1 MKTKFDYLHSISMI
15 SLVLLYLCFLLF
27 SCNPVK
33 QVLRDQDKLDAVAK
47 VVVAG
52 GYCANDTTY
61 IVKSD
66 TTIKVDTLIQNDTTI
81 QVETRNDTTYLT
93 RLKYRDIIKSI
104 TIHDTIK
111 SVVVDNAR
119 LNLIRAELAASNAKS
134 MEWER
139 KAERRAGWLIILI
152 LAIAGFVY
160 LKLKK

>member
-1 MKTKFDYLHSISMI
+1 MKIKIDPVDLI
-15 SLVLLYLCFLLF
+15 LVALILLF
-27 SCNPVK
+27 VVLFFTSCNPVK
-33 QVLRDQDKLDAVAK
+33 QVLRDQDKLDAVAR

-66 TTIKVDTLIQNDTTI
+66 TTIQVDTLVQNDTTI
-81 QVETRNDTTYLT
+81 MVETRNDTTYLT

-119 LNLIRAELAASNAKS
+119 LNLIIGELAASKAKS

-152 LAIAGFVY
+152 LAIAGYVY

>member
-1 MKTKFDYLHSISMI
+1 MI

-33 QVLRDQDKLDAVAK
+33 QVLRDQNKLDAVAK

-66 TTIKVDTLIQNDTTI
+66 TTIKVDTLVQNDTTI

-119 LNLIRAELAASNAKS
+119 LNLIQADLTAERIKS
-134 MEWER
+134 KEWES
-139 KAERRAGWLIILI
+139 KADKRAGWLIILI
-152 LAIAGFVY
+152 LAIAGFIY

>member
-1 MKTKFDYLHSISMI
+1 MKIKIDPVDLI
-15 SLVLLYLCFLLF
+15 LLALILLF
-27 SCNPVK
+27 VVLWLASCNPVK
-33 QVLRDQDKLDAVAK
+33 QVLKDQNKLDAVAK

-66 TTIKVDTLIQNDTTI
+66 TTIQVDTLVQNDTTF

-119 LNLIRAELAASNAKS
+119 LNLIQGELAASNAKA

-139 KAERRAGWLIILI
+139 KAEKRAGWLIILI
-152 LAIAGFVY
+152 LAIAGYVY
-160 LKLKK
+160 IKLKK

>member
-1 MKTKFDYLHSISMI
+1 MKIKIDPVNAIL
-15 SLVLLYLCFLLF
+15 LVLILLFLLLWMT

-66 TTIKVDTLIQNDTTI
+66 TTIMVDTLVQNDTTI
-81 QVETRNDTTYLT
+81 QIETRNDTTYLT
-93 RLKYRDIIKSI
+93 RIKTRDIIKSI

-111 SVVVDNAR
+111 SVIVDNSR
-119 LNLIRAELAASNAKS
+119 LKLIQDDLAASNAKA

-139 KAERRAGWLIILI
+139 KAEKRSGWIIIMI
-152 LAIAGFVY
+152 LAIAAYVY
-160 LKLKK
+160 LKFKK

>member
-1 MKTKFDYLHSISMI
+1 MKIKIDPINI
-15 SLVLLYLCFLLF
+15 ILLAFILLF
-27 SCNPVK
+27 VVLWLTSCNPVK
-33 QVLRDQDKLDAVAK
+33 QVLRDQNKLDAVAK

-66 TTIKVDTLIQNDTTI
+66 TTIQVDTLVQNDTTF

-111 SVVVDNAR
+111 SVIVDNAR
-119 LNLIRAELAASNAKS
+119 LNLIQGELTAS
-134 MEWER
+134 
-139 KAERRAGWLIILI
+139 KAETIHWEGKAKERMFWLVLVGAVMAL
-152 LAIAGFVY
+152 LAY
-160 LKLKK
+160 LKYRK

>member
-1 MKTKFDYLHSISMI
+1 MKVKIDPVNVI
-15 SLVLLYLCFLLF
+15 LLIAIFIFLILWLL

-33 QVLRDQDKLDAVAK
+33 QVLRDQEKLDAVAR

-81 QVETRNDTTYLT
+81 QVETRNDTTFLT

-111 SVVVDNAR
+111 SVIVDNAR
-119 LNLIRAELAASNAKS
+119 LNLIQADLAAERIKS
-134 MEWER
+134 KEWEG
-139 KAERRAGWLIILI
+139 KAEKRAGWLIILI
-152 LAIAGFVY
+152 LAVAGYVY

>member
-1 MKTKFDYLHSISMI
+1 MKTKIDPVNVI
-15 SLVLLYLCFLLF
+15 LLIAILLFLILWLF

-33 QVLRDQDKLDAVAK
+33 QVLRDQNKLDAVAK

-66 TTIKVDTLIQNDTTI
+66 TTIKIDTLVQNDTTI
-81 QVETRNDTTYLT
+81 QVETRNDTTFLT
-93 RLKYRDIIKSI
+93 RLIYRDIIKSI

-111 SVVVDNAR
+111 SVIVDNAR
-119 LNLIRAELAASNAKS
+119 LNLIQADLEAELIKS
-134 MEWER
+134 KEWEG
-139 KAERRAGWLIILI
+139 KAEKRAGWLIILI
-152 LAIAGFVY
+152 LAIAGYVY

>member
-1 MKTKFDYLHSISMI
+1 MKVKIDPVNVI
-15 SLVLLYLCFLLF
+15 LLIAIFIFLILWLL

-33 QVLRDQDKLDAVAK
+33 QVLRDQDKLDAVAR

-81 QVETRNDTTYLT
+81 QVETRNDTTFLT

-111 SVVVDNAR
+111 SVIVDNAR
-119 LNLIRAELAASNAKS
+119 LNLIQADLEAERIKS
-134 MEWER
+134 KEWEG
-139 KAERRAGWLIILI
+139 KAEKRAGWLIILI
-152 LAIAGFVY
+152 LAIAGYVY

>member
-1 MKTKFDYLHSISMI
+1 LQW
-15 SLVLLYLCFLLF
+15 LV

-33 QVLRDQDKLDAVAK
+33 QVLKDQNKLDQVAR

-52 GYCANDTTY
+52 GYCANDTTFV
-61 IVKSD
+61 VKSD
-66 TTIKVDTLIQNDTTI
+66 TTIQVDTLVQNDTTI

-119 LNLIRAELAASNAKS
+119 LNLIQGELAVAKAKS
-134 MEWER
+134 IEWER

-160 LKLKK
+160 LKLRK

>member
-1 MKTKFDYLHSISMI
+1 MKIKIDPINI
-15 SLVLLYLCFLLF
+15 ILLAFILLF
-27 SCNPVK
+27 VVLWLASCNPVK
-33 QVLRDQDKLDAVAK
+33 QVLRDQNKLDAVAK

-66 TTIKVDTLIQNDTTI
+66 TTIQVDTLVQNDTTF

-119 LNLIRAELAASNAKS
+119 LNLIRGELAAS
-134 MEWER
+134 
-139 KAERRAGWLIILI
+139 KAETIHWQGKAKERMFWLVLVGAVMAL
-152 LAIAGFVY
+152 LAY
-160 LKLKK
+160 LKYRK

>member
-1 MKTKFDYLHSISMI
+1 MKTKIDPVNVI
-15 SLVLLYLCFLLF
+15 LLIAIFLFLILWLF

-33 QVLRDQDKLDAVAK
+33 QVLRDQDKLDQVAK

-52 GYCANDTTY
+52 GYCANDTTF

-66 TTIKVDTLIQNDTTI
+66 TTIQVDTLVQNDTTF

-119 LNLIRAELAASNAKS
+119 LKLIQGDLAASNAKA

-139 KAERRAGWLIILI
+139 KADKRAGWLIILI
-152 LAIAGFVY
+152 LAIAGYVY

>member
-1 MKTKFDYLHSISMI
+1 MKKTI
-15 SLVLLYLCFLLF
+15 SLLLILLVG
-27 SCNPVK
+27 CNPVK
-33 QVLRDQDKLDAVAK
+33 QVLRDQQKLDAVAK

-66 TTIKVDTLIQNDTTI
+66 TTIKVDTLVQNDTTI

-119 LNLIRAELAASNAKS
+119 LNLIQADLTAERIKS
-134 MEWER
+134 KEWER

-152 LAIAGFVY
+152 LAIAGFIY

>member
-1 MKTKFDYLHSISMI
+1 MKTKIDPVNVILITLI
-15 SLVLLYLCFLLF
+15 LLFLLLLLA

-33 QVLRDQDKLDAVAK
+33 QVLRDQNKLDQVAR

-52 GYCANDTTY
+52 GYCANDTMFV
-61 IVKSD
+61 VKSD
-66 TTIKVDTLIQNDTTI
+66 TTIQVDTLVQNDTTF

-119 LNLIRAELAASNAKS
+119 LKLIQGDLAASNAKA
-134 MEWER
+134 MEWEG
-139 KAERRAGWLIILI
+139 KAEKRAGWLIILI
-152 LAIAGFVY
+152 LAIAGYVY
-160 LKLKK
+160 LKLRK

>member
-1 MKTKFDYLHSISMI
+1 MKTKIDPINVI
-15 SLVLLYLCFLLF
+15 LLIAIFLFLILWLF

-33 QVLRDQDKLDAVAK
+33 QVLRDQEKLDQVAK
-47 VVVAG
+47 VVIAG

-66 TTIKVDTLIQNDTTI
+66 TTIKVDTLVQNDTTI
-81 QVETRNDTTYLT
+81 QVETRNDTTFLT

-111 SVVVDNAR
+111 SVIVDNAR
-119 LNLIRAELAASNAKS
+119 LNLIQADLAAERIKS
-134 MEWER
+134 KEWES
-139 KAERRAGWLIILI
+139 KAEKRAGWLIILI
-152 LAIAGFVY
+152 LAIAGYVY

>member
-1 MKTKFDYLHSISMI
+1 MKIKIDPINVI
-15 SLVLLYLCFLLF
+15 LLIAILLFLILWLF

-52 GYCANDTTY
+52 GYCANDTTF

-66 TTIKVDTLIQNDTTI
+66 TTIQVDTLVQNDTTI
-81 QVETRNDTTYLT
+81 QVETRNDTTFLT

-111 SVVVDNAR
+111 SVIVDNAR
-119 LNLIRAELAASNAKS
+119 LNLIQADLTAERIKAK
-134 MEWER
+134 EWES
-139 KAERRAGWLIILI
+139 KAEKRAGWLIILI
-152 LAIAGFVY
+152 LAIAGFIY
-160 LKLKK
+160 LKLRK

>member
-1 MKTKFDYLHSISMI
+1 MKIKIDPINI
-15 SLVLLYLCFLLF
+15 ILLAFILLF
-27 SCNPVK
+27 VVLWLASCNPVK
-33 QVLRDQDKLDAVAK
+33 QVLRDQNKLDAVAK

-66 TTIKVDTLIQNDTTI
+66 TTIQVDTLIQNDTTI

-119 LNLIRAELAASNAKS
+119 LNLIRGELAASKANA

-160 LKLKK
+160 LKLRK

>member
-1 MKTKFDYLHSISMI
+1 MKIKIDSVDLI
-15 SLVLLYLCFLLF
+15 LLALILLF
-27 SCNPVK
+27 IVLWLTSCNPVK
-33 QVLRDQDKLDAVAK
+33 QVLKDQNKLDQVAR

-66 TTIKVDTLIQNDTTI
+66 TTIQVDTLIQNDTTI
-81 QVETRNDTTYLT
+81 HVETRNDTTYLT

-119 LNLIRAELAASNAKS
+119 LNLIRGELAVAKAKS
-134 MEWER
+134 IEWER

-152 LAIAGFVY
+152 LAIAGYVY

>member
-1 MKTKFDYLHSISMI
+1 MKIKIDPVNAI
-15 SLVLLYLCFLLF
+15 LLIAIFLFLILWLF

-33 QVLRDQDKLDAVAK
+33 QVLRDQNKLDQVAK

-52 GYCANDTTY
+52 GYCANDTTF

-66 TTIKVDTLIQNDTTI
+66 TTIQVDTLVQNDTTI
-81 QVETRNDTTYLT
+81 QVETRNDTTFLT

-119 LNLIRAELAASNAKS
+119 LNLIQADLTAERIKS
-134 MEWER
+134 KEWES
-139 KAERRAGWLIILI
+139 KAEKRAGWLIILI
-152 LAIAGFVY
+152 LAIAGLIY

>member
-1 MKTKFDYLHSISMI
+1 MKTRIS
-15 SLVLLYLCFLLF
+15 FLLILLVG
-27 SCNPVK
+27 CNPVK

-66 TTIKVDTLIQNDTTI
+66 TTIQVDTLVQNDTTI

-119 LNLIRAELAASNAKS
+119 LKLIQADLAVSNAKA

-152 LAIAGFVY
+152 LAIAGYVY
-160 LKLKK
+160 LKFKK

>member
-1 MKTKFDYLHSISMI
+1 MKTRI
-15 SLVLLYLCFLLF
+15 SLLLLLLIG
-27 SCNPVK
+27 CNPVK
-33 QVLRDQDKLDAVAK
+33 QVLRDQNKLDQVAR

-52 GYCANDTTY
+52 GYCANDTTFV
-61 IVKSD
+61 VKSD
-66 TTIKVDTLIQNDTTI
+66 TTIQVDTLVQNDTTF

-119 LNLIRAELAASNAKS
+119 LKLIQGDLAASNAKA

-139 KAERRAGWLIILI
+139 KADKRAGWLIILI
-152 LAIAGFVY
+152 LAIAGYVY

>member
-1 MKTKFDYLHSISMI
+1 MKIKVDPINVIL
-15 SLVLLYLCFLLF
+15 LVLILLF
-27 SCNPVK
+27 TLLWLLSCNPVK
-33 QVLRDQDKLDAVAK
+33 QVLRDQNKLDAVAK

-66 TTIKVDTLIQNDTTI
+66 TTIRVDTLVQNDTTI

-111 SVVVDNAR
+111 SVIVDNAR
-119 LNLIRAELAASNAKS
+119 LNLIKAELAASNAKS

-152 LAIAGFVY
+152 LAIAGFIY
-160 LKLKK
+160 LKLRK

>member
-1 MKTKFDYLHSISMI
+1 MKIKIDPVNVI
-15 SLVLLYLCFLLF
+15 LLIAIFLFLILLLF

-33 QVLRDQDKLDAVAK
+33 QVLRDQNKLDAVAK

-52 GYCANDTTY
+52 GYCANDTTF

-66 TTIKVDTLIQNDTTI
+66 TTIQVDTLVQNDTTI
-81 QVETRNDTTYLT
+81 QIETRNDTTFLT

-119 LNLIRAELAASNAKS
+119 LNLIRADLAAERIKS
-134 MEWER
+134 MEWEG
-139 KAERRAGWLIILI
+139 KANKRAGWLIILI
-152 LAIAGFVY
+152 LAIAGYVY

>member
-1 MKTKFDYLHSISMI
+1 MKTKIDPINVI
-15 SLVLLYLCFLLF
+15 LLIAIFLFLILWLF

-33 QVLRDQDKLDAVAK
+33 QVLRDQNKLDQVAK

-66 TTIKVDTLIQNDTTI
+66 TTIQVDTLVQNDTTI
-81 QVETRNDTTYLT
+81 QVETRNDTTFLT

-111 SVVVDNAR
+111 SVIVDNAR
-119 LNLIRAELAASNAKS
+119 LNLIQADLTAERIKS
-134 MEWER
+134 KELES
-139 KAERRAGWLIILI
+139 KAEKRAGWLIILI
-152 LAIAGFVY
+152 LAIAGFIY
-160 LKLKK
+160 LKLRK

>member
-1 MKTKFDYLHSISMI
+1 MKIKIDPINIVL
-15 SLVLLYLCFLLF
+15 LVLIALFLLLWLA

-33 QVLRDQDKLDAVAK
+33 QVLKDQNKLDAVAR

-52 GYCANDTTY
+52 GYCANDTTF

-66 TTIKVDTLIQNDTTI
+66 TTIQVDTLVQNDTAIQYETI
-81 QVETRNDTTYLT
+81 NDTTFVT
-93 RLKYRDIIKSI
+93 KWKTRDIVKSI

-111 SVVVDNAR
+111 SVIVDNAR
-119 LNLIRAELAASNAKS
+119 LNLITADLAASNAKS

-152 LAIAGFVY
+152 LAMAGYVY
-160 LKLKK
+160 LKFKK

>member
-1 MKTKFDYLHSISMI
+1 MKTKIDPVNVI
-15 SLVLLYLCFLLF
+15 LVTLILLFLLLWLV

-33 QVLRDQDKLDAVAK
+33 QVLKDQNKLDQVAR

-52 GYCANDTTY
+52 GYCANDTMF

-66 TTIKVDTLIQNDTTI
+66 TTIQVDTLIKNDTTI

-119 LNLIRAELAASNAKS
+119 LNLIQGELSAQKLQT
-134 MEWER
+134 MEWKG
-139 KAERRAGWLIILI
+139 KAEKRGFWLILVAV
-152 LAIAGFVY
+152 AIAFLAY
-160 LKLKK
+160 LRYRK